1 MTSLVFCCLGIRLV
15 LFHVTFLHLTYNLKV
30 FAAGLMWNL
39 CSCNTQQEPNTT
51 ILTHIKFLLRS
62 MQKVSKAAGFDYGF
76 AVQGVLQSLV
86 LFNSTLFVLRDS
98 LHTDVLWDK
107 VTIDSVTG
115 TR

>member
-1 MTSLVFCCLGIRLV
+1 
-15 LFHVTFLHLTYNLKV
+15 
-30 FAAGLMWNL
+30 
-39 CSCNTQQEPNTT
+39 
-51 ILTHIKFLLRS
+51 